1 MAEQERVAEEAR
13 QANLALLRAA
23 RTRSER
29 AHAREIMETSRPSPT
44 EVAEDSNA
52 QERVEEA
59 TEDVAD
65 EGGDGEEG
73 QGGVD
78 TSSEAKKTT
87 GDEEDDS
94 VEDEEDAEE
103 EKVAS
108 GEGEEGEVEEDEVET
123 EPTRKRRQGKKRTVS
138 DVEEEELVQVPVFKA
153 HHDSWASLE
162 QSLKEYMEATRQKIV
177 VKEVINVARRNADLR
192 RQVRYQGLPD
202 SELPLVPAEME
213 PYQRKFICTHGW
225 SERDRSTGKRTS
237 HKLSTTD
244 CPFQMLA
251 QATKRSD
258 GQWGVVMKREVYAH
272 NHRVS
277 EDIYRSYPGIR
288 QVPADSPLMSGIEL
302 LVESEAGTTSVYN
315 YIRENSKHRV
325 SMDDVHNLLR
335 RLRKQGKC
343 LV

>member
-1 MAEQERVAEEAR
+1 
-13 QANLALLRAA
+13 
-23 RTRSER
+23 
-29 AHAREIMETSRPSPT
+29 
-44 EVAEDSNA
+44 
-52 QERVEEA
+52 
-59 TEDVAD
+59 
-65 EGGDGEEG
+65 
-73 QGGVD
+73 
-78 TSSEAKKTT
+78 
-87 GDEEDDS
+87 
-94 VEDEEDAEE
+94 
-103 EKVAS
+103 
-108 GEGEEGEVEEDEVET
+108 
-123 EPTRKRRQGKKRTVS
+123 
-138 DVEEEELVQVPVFKA
+138 
-153 HHDSWASLE
+153 
-162 QSLKEYMEATRQKIV
+162 MEATRQKIV

-258 GQWGVVMKREVYAH
+258 GQWSVVMKREVYAH
-272 NHRVS
+272 NHCVS

-288 QVPADSPLMSGIEL
+288 QVPADSPLMPGIEL

-335 RLRKQGKC
+335 RLRVELSDNDAVAEMIMDFNRESSANVSSVHESARGDTGVLSFTSEHMRAMLDNFPEVIQMDCTHKTNQ
-343 LV
+343 